1 MIRLVFLYAFLIV
14 SFVDAFNHHAFLE
27 RRGRSSGSTH
37 ILNAGSLDEGD
48 DTRTGTACLNLVART
63 SFESSIAPLVSS
75 EKMFEFFKVETNR
88 NCLVTAGNSKPCET
102 ITPSP
107 ELLQLW
113 KIKAELTGGTEPNE
127 GDVVLQINTGGI
139 KFPGLTLQ
147 SVAMIGCKLVT
158 SAVSNFPEY
167 QFVLI
172 DDAQQ
177 VEGAKPVVWIFNQ
190 LTGSSKKVRKPSD
203 GPLSITRVSA
213 KLTDD
218 EQGFVFF
225 NEGYLKI
232 FVKFPAFLL
241 RILPVSKEKAEEQGS
256 MSIQKA
262 IEKDVETS
270 ILAFRDLYG
279 AWKIT

>member
-1 MIRLVFLYAFLIV
+1 MLRLVHLYAFLAV
-14 SFVDAFNHHAFLE
+14 SFVDAFYHRAFLE
-27 RRGRSSGSTH
+27 RRCLSSDSIQ
-37 ILNAGSLDEGD
+37 ILKAGSIDEHD
-48 DTRTGTACLNLVART
+48 DTRKGTACLNLVALA
-63 SFESSIAPLVSS
+63 SFESSTASLATS
-75 EKMFEFFKVETNR
+75 EKIFEFFKIETNR

-107 ELLQLW
+107 ELFQLW
-113 KIKAELTGGTEPNE
+113 KIKADLTGGTEPNDD
-127 GDVVLQINTGGI
+127 DVVLQINTGGI
-139 KFPGLTLQ
+139 KFPGLTLT

-158 SAVSNFPEY
+158 NAVSSFPEY

-190 LTGSSKKVRKPSD
+190 LTGSSKKVRIPSD

-218 EQGFVFF
+218 EKGIIFF
-225 NEGYLKI
+225 SEGYLKI

-256 MSIQKA
+256 MTIQKV
-262 IEKDVETS
+262 IEKDVKAS
-270 ILAFRDLYG
+270 ILAFRDLYD
-279 AWKIT
+279 AW